1 MVLSY
6 HDTHHDLKK
15 KNSIISLIAML
26 QIHVLKFIATC
37 TCRWCFEYE
46 VYLYFEHVDIYTH
59 IMYMY
64 ALICRKKNIF
74 IYYSSTCMY
83 MYLKAKIVI
92 FRVH

>member
-1 MVLSY
+1 
-6 HDTHHDLKK
+6 
-15 KNSIISLIAML
+15 ML

-64 ALICRKKNIF
+64 ALILYRKK
-74 IYYSSTCMY
+74 IYSLITVLPACTCTWKQK
-83 MYLKAKIVI
+83 L
-92 FRVH
+92 

>member
-37 TCRWCFEYE
+37 RWCFEYE

-64 ALICRKKNIF
+64 AWIYKKNIYSF
-74 IYYSSTCMY
+74 ITVLPACTCTWKQK
-83 MYLKAKIVI
+83 L
-92 FRVH
+92 